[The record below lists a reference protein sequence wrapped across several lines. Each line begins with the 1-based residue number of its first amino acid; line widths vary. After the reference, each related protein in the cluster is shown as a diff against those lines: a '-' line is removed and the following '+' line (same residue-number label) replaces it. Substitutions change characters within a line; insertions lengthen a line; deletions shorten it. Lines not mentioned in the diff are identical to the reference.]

1 MKEILTDTEAKMKK
15 TIEIL
20 AGEFSRI
27 RTARANPALLDGI
40 KVDYYGALT
49 PLKQIASI
57 GVPDPRSLVIQPWDK
72 AAFGAIEKAIQKSD
86 LGLNPSV
93 EAALIR
99 IMIPAL
105 TEERRRDLVK
115 LVSRLTE
122 ESRVAVRNIRRDAI
136 DRLKKKEK
144 DKEISEDDMHHAQK
158 QVQDLTDKYVKELDE
173 LFGKRKKRSW
183 KSSTLASSSPQKT
196 VPGHVAIIMD
206 GNGRWAKKRLLP
218 RVVGHREGQPD
229 S

>member
-1 MKEILTDTEAKMKK
+1 MKEILADSETKMKK

-20 AGEFSRI
+20 AGEFGRI

-40 KVDYYGALT
+40 KVDYYGTPT
-49 PLKQIASI
+49 PLKQIANI

-72 AAFGAIEKAIQKSD
+72 SSLGAIEKAIQKSD

-93 EAALIR
+93 EATLVRVI
-99 IMIPAL
+99 IPPL
-105 TEERRRDLVK
+105 TEERRKDLVK

-122 ESRVAVRNIRRDAI
+122 ESRVSVRNIRRDAI

-173 LFGKRKKRSW
+173 LF
-183 KSSTLASSSPQKT
+183 
-196 VPGHVAIIMD
+196 
-206 GNGRWAKKRLLP
+206 AKKEKEIL
-218 RVVGHREGQPD
+218 EK
-229 S
+229 

>member
-1 MKEILTDTEAKMKK
+1 MKEILTDVEVKMKK

-49 PLKQIASI
+49 PLKQVASI

-72 AAFGAIEKAIQKSD
+72 AALGAIEKAIQKSD

-93 EAALIR
+93 EATLIR
-99 IMIPAL
+99 IIIPAL
-105 TEERRRDLVK
+105 TEERRKDLVK

-122 ESRVAVRNIRRDAI
+122 ESRVAVRNLRRDAI

-144 DKEISEDDMHHAQK
+144 DKEISEDDMHHSQK
-158 QVQDLTDKYVKELDE
+158 QVQDLTDKYIKELDE
-173 LFGKRKKRSW
+173 LFGKKEKEILE
-183 KSSTLASSSPQKT
+183 K
-196 VPGHVAIIMD
+196 
-206 GNGRWAKKRLLP
+206 
-218 RVVGHREGQPD
+218 
-229 S
+229 

>member
-72 AAFGAIEKAIQKSD
+72 AALGAIEKAIQKSD

-173 LFGKRKKRSW
+173 LFGKKEKEILE
-183 KSSTLASSSPQKT
+183 K
-196 VPGHVAIIMD
+196 
-206 GNGRWAKKRLLP
+206 
-218 RVVGHREGQPD
+218 
-229 S
+229 

>member
-1 MKEILTDTEAKMKK
+1 MKEILADSETKMKK

-20 AGEFSRI
+20 AGEFGRI

-40 KVDYYGALT
+40 KVDYYGTPT
-49 PLKQIASI
+49 PLKQIANI

-72 AAFGAIEKAIQKSD
+72 SSLGAIEKAIQKSD

-93 EAALIR
+93 EATLVRVI
-99 IMIPAL
+99 IPPL
-105 TEERRRDLVK
+105 TEERRKDLVK

-122 ESRVAVRNIRRDAI
+122 ESRVSVRNIRRDAI

-158 QVQDLTDKYVKELDE
+158 QVQDLTDKYIKELDE
-173 LFGKRKKRSW
+173 LFSKKE
-183 KSSTLASSSPQKT
+183 KEIFEK
-196 VPGHVAIIMD
+196 
-206 GNGRWAKKRLLP
+206 
-218 RVVGHREGQPD
+218 
-229 S
+229 

>member
-1 MKEILTDTEAKMKK
+1 MKEILSDIEVKMKK

-72 AAFGAIEKAIQKSD
+72 AALSAIEKAIQKSD
-86 LGLNPSV
+86 LGLNPNV
-93 EAALIR
+93 EATLIR
-99 IMIPAL
+99 ISIPAL
-105 TEERRRDLVK
+105 TEERRKDLVK

-158 QVQDLTDKYVKELDE
+158 QVQDLTDRYIEELDE
-173 LFGKRKKRSW
+173 LFGKKEKE
-183 KSSTLASSSPQKT
+183 
-196 VPGHVAIIMD
+196 IME
-206 GNGRWAKKRLLP
+206 K
-218 RVVGHREGQPD
+218 
-229 S
+229 

>member
-1 MKEILTDTEAKMKK
+1 MKEILTDVEVKMKK

-72 AAFGAIEKAIQKSD
+72 AALGAIEKAIQKSD

-93 EAALIR
+93 EATLIR
-99 IMIPAL
+99 IIIPAL
-105 TEERRRDLVK
+105 TEERRKDLVK

-122 ESRVAVRNIRRDAI
+122 ESRVAVRNLRRDAI

-158 QVQDLTDKYVKELDE
+158 QVQDLTDKYIKELDE
-173 LFGKRKKRSW
+173 LFGKKEKEILE
-183 KSSTLASSSPQKT
+183 K
-196 VPGHVAIIMD
+196 
-206 GNGRWAKKRLLP
+206 
-218 RVVGHREGQPD
+218 
-229 S
+229 